1 MKFLKKE
8 LYNAVLTTAAA
19 TAVGLVARKV
29 AGTSLGTP
37 ESLKGAVKLGAAVGL
52 GCAAVKFVQMKK
64 WIPSEI
70 EA

>member
-37 ESLKGAVKLGAAVGL
+37 ESLKGAVKLGAAV
-52 GCAAVKFVQMKK
+52 KFVQMKK